1 MSNSCLSL
9 LSINKL
15 FTVIIY
21 YLKKSK
27 TSDYYLSLTITPA
40 FAGGSVVKNPPAN
53 AGDAGLIPGSGRS
66 PREGNSNP
74 LHNSCLE
81 NPKDTGACRAIFH
94 GVTEE
99 SDTT

>member
-9 LSINKL
+9 LSIDKL

-27 TSDYYLSLTITPA
+27 TSDYYLSLTITPD
-40 FAGGSVVKNPPAN
+40 FTGGSVVKNPPAN
-53 AGDAGLIPGSGRS
+53 AVDAGLIPGSGRS
-66 PREGNSNP
+66 PREGNSNL

-81 NPKDTGACRAIFH
+81 NPKDTGACRATVH
-94 GVTEE
+94 GVTKE

>member
-9 LSINKL
+9 LSIDKL

-27 TSDYYLSLTITPA
+27 TSDYYLSLTITPN
-40 FAGGSVVKNPPAN
+40 FTGGSVVKNPPDN
-53 AGDAGLIPGSGRS
+53 AVDAGLIPGSGRS
-66 PREGNSNP
+66 PREGNSNL

-81 NPKDTGACRAIFH
+81 NPKDTGACRATVH
-94 GVTEE
+94 GVTKE

>member
-27 TSDYYLSLTITPA
+27 TSDYYLSLTITPD
-40 FAGGSVVKNPPAN
+40 FTGGSVVKNPPAN
-53 AGDAGLIPGSGRS
+53 AVDAGLIPGSGRS
-66 PREGNSNP
+66 PREGYGN
-74 LHNSCLE
+74 
-81 NPKDTGACRAIFH
+81 
-94 GVTEE
+94 
-99 SDTT
+99 